1 MIRYFALGAILL
13 AGAVP
18 AVAQAPDAA
27 GHTGAKVKDPNR
39 KICEEFKGTGSRLG
53 GRRVCMTAAD
63 WAAQRRDNREDV
75 EKAQR
80 SIYQSSGQ

>member
-27 GHTGAKVKDPNR
+27 GQTGAKVKDPNR
-39 KICEEFKGTGSRLG
+39 KICEEFKATGSRVG
-53 GRRVCMTAAD
+53 GRRVCMTAAE
-63 WAAQRRDNREDV
+63 WAAQRQDNRDDV
-75 EKAQR
+75 EKAQK
-80 SIYQSSGQ
+80 SIYLSNGQ

>member
-1 MIRYFALGAILL
+1 MIRFVSLCAVLL

-18 AVAQAPDAA
+18 ALAQAPDAA
-27 GHTGAKVKDPNR
+27 GQAGAKVKDPNR
-39 KICEEFKGTGSRLG
+39 KICEEFKDTGSRLG

-63 WAAQRRDNREDV
+63 WAAQRRDNRDDV
-75 EKAQR
+75 EKAQK